1 MVEIPAPNDPSGI
14 ADDNLI
20 LAIEDGIAFV
30 TINRPGARN
39 AFAREL
45 RERVTAFLMGEV
57 RDNPDVKVVLIQGT
71 GKSFIAGGDIKAFGL
86 GLKMSPEDRSADM
99 KDRAAGAGGFN
110 ALLHSLPQP
119 VVVAARGPAVGVGAS
134 VIFAADLAIVS
145 DNAKVGLTHVG
156 LGISPD
162 GAGTYFLPHQVGL
175 KRAAQVALLG
185 EMMGADELLS
195 MGLVNWVVP
204 DEELEDRAL
213 TLARKLAAGAS
224 AALQATK
231 RLLHEAFSRDVDGQ
245 VAAEADALGAC
256 ALTDDYVEGLS
267 AMLEKRKA
275 AFGKPR

>member
-1 MVEIPAPNDPSGI
+1 MAEIPAPNDPSGI
-14 ADDNLI
+14 AEDNLI
-20 LAIEDGIAFV
+20 LAIEGGIAFA

-45 RERVTAFLMGEV
+45 RERLTAFLEDV
-57 RDNPDVKVVLIQGT
+57 RNNPDVRVVLIQAA

-86 GLKMSPEDRSADM
+86 GLKMSPEDRAADM
-99 KDRAAGAGGFN
+99 KGRAAGAGAFN

-145 DNAKVGLTHVG
+145 ETAKVGLTHVG

-185 EMMGADELLS
+185 EMLGADELLA

-204 DEELEDRAL
+204 DEELDDRAL
-213 TLARKLAAGAS
+213 ALARKLAAGAP
-224 AALQATK
+224 AAQQATK
-231 RLLHEAFSRDVDGQ
+231 RLLQGALSRDIDAQ
-245 VAAEADALGAC
+245 VAAEAEALGAC

-275 AFGKPR
+275 EFGKNR

>member
-1 MVEIPAPNDPSGI
+1 VAEIPAPNDPSGI
-14 ADDNLI
+14 AEDNLI
-20 LAIEDGIAFV
+20 LAIEGGIAFA

-45 RERVTAFLMGEV
+45 RERLTAFLEDV
-57 RDNPDVKVVLIQGT
+57 RNNPDVRVVLIQAA

-86 GLKMSPEDRSADM
+86 GLKMSPEDRAADM
-99 KDRAAGAGGFN
+99 KGRAAGAGAFN

-145 DNAKVGLTHVG
+145 ETAKVGLTHVG

-185 EMMGADELLS
+185 EMLGADELLA

-204 DEELEDRAL
+204 DEELDDRAL
-213 TLARKLAAGAS
+213 ALARKLAAGAP
-224 AALQATK
+224 AAQQATK
-231 RLLHEAFSRDVDGQ
+231 RLLQDALSRDIDAQ

-275 AFGKPR
+275 EFGKNR

>member
-1 MVEIPAPNDPSGI
+1 MAEIPAPNDPSGI
-14 ADDNLI
+14 AEDNLI
-20 LAIEDGIAFV
+20 LAIEGGIAFA

-45 RERVTAFLMGEV
+45 RERLTAFLEDV
-57 RDNPDVKVVLIQGT
+57 RNNPDVRVVLIQAA

-86 GLKMSPEDRSADM
+86 GLKMSPEDRAADM
-99 KDRAAGAGGFN
+99 KGRAAGAGAFN

-145 DNAKVGLTHVG
+145 ETAKVGLTHVG

-185 EMMGADELLS
+185 EMLGADELLA

-204 DEELEDRAL
+204 DEELDDRAL
-213 TLARKLAAGAS
+213 ALARKLAAGAP
-224 AALQATK
+224 AAQQATK
-231 RLLHEAFSRDVDGQ
+231 RLLQDALSRDIDAQ

-275 AFGKPR
+275 EFGKNR

>member
-20 LAIEDGIAFV
+20 LAIEDGIAFA

-45 RERVTAFLMGEV
+45 RERVTAFLVNDV
-57 RDNPDVKVVLIQGT
+57 RDNPDVRVVLIQAS

-119 VVVAARGPAVGVGAS
+119 VIVAARGPAVGVGAS

-145 DNAKVGLTHVG
+145 ENAKVGLTHVG

-162 GAGTYFLPHQVGL
+162 GAGTYFLPRQVGL

-185 EMMGADELLS
+185 EMMGADELLA

-204 DEELEDRAL
+204 DEELDDRAFA
-213 TLARKLAAGAS
+213 LAHKIAAGAP
-224 AALQATK
+224 AAQQATK
-231 RLLHEAFSRDVDGQ
+231 RLLREAFTREVDGQ
-245 VAAEADALGAC
+245 VVAEAEALGAC

-275 AFGKPR
+275 EFGKTR